1 MLWDTSATGLS
12 HYWVSPTA
20 LAYSSSFS
28 QQCVYTVCLRASG
41 LMYRI
46 GNNQLWTGPAMET
59 LFRGDFSLYQ
69 VLYSALNHTSFG
81 MEIDNVN
88 LDLR

>member
-1 MLWDTSATGLS
+1 
-12 HYWVSPTA
+12 
-20 LAYSSSFS
+20 
-28 QQCVYTVCLRASG
+28 
-41 LMYRI
+41 
-46 GNNQLWTGPAMET
+46 MET